1 MSRVAVVGAGI
12 VGLATAYEL
21 MRQGFEV
28 TVFEANDR
36 AGQLTSKANGA
47 QLSYSFVS
55 PLASPAVLRSLHTL
69 LLDRRGALRLRL
81 RCDAAQL
88 RWLLAFAAACS
99 ATNHERGAADLLQLG
114 QASRDALGDLLRQ
127 HALAFSYQQ
136 TGKLQVFES
145 QAVFDDTRRAQSA
158 LLRSQ
163 GIEQQALSPAAAIEL
178 EPSLAPIAPRI
189 VGALFTPSEQ
199 TGDCEQLCLRLSELL
214 QDNGV
219 GLRFGTPVTSL
230 RRDRQGRLLA
240 FHGEEAIDAGT
251 IVLANGTQAQT
262 LARSVGVDLGIYP
275 LRGYSLTY
283 PVDAH
288 SGAPRRSISDI
299 RNKVV
304 YAPIDG
310 HLRVAGMIDIGV
322 NHPRAIAERIATL
335 RRQVRDFYPD
345 LKPLSEPLVWS
356 GERPARPTSKP
367 LIGATPVPGLFV
379 NVGHGALGFTLAF
392 GSARLLADVLGG
404 NGGGTAELAPR
415 FAM

>member
-1 MSRVAVVGAGI
+1 MNRIAVVGAGI

-21 MRQGFEV
+21 WRKGFEV
-28 TVFEANDR
+28 AIYEAGDK

-55 PLASPAVLRSLHTL
+55 PLASPDVLRSLHAL
-69 LLDRRGALRLRL
+69 LVNRRGALRLHPRFDL
-81 RCDAAQL
+81 AQL
-88 RWLLAFAAACS
+88 RWLLAFLAACS
-99 ATNHERGAADLLQLG
+99 ATKHRQGAADLLELG
-114 QASRDALGDLLRQ
+114 QASRDALNDLLQ
-127 HALAFSYQQ
+127 AHPLEFSHKQ

-145 QAVFDDTRRAQSA
+145 KATYDDTRRAQTI

-163 GIEQQALSPAAAIEL
+163 GIEQQSLSPEEAIQL
-178 EPSLAPIAPRI
+178 EPSLAPIAHRI

-214 QDNGV
+214 RVKGV
-219 GLRFGTPVTSL
+219 HVHFNTPITSL
-230 RRDRQGRLLA
+230 CRDSKGMLLA
-240 FHGEEAIDAGT
+240 FHGDEAIKTDA
-251 IVLANGTQAQT
+251 IVLANGTAAQG

-283 PVDAH
+283 PVDEQ
-288 SGAPRRSISDI
+288 SGAPQLSISDI

-322 NHPRAIAERIATL
+322 NHPRAVSERIHTL
-335 RRQVRDFYPD
+335 KQQVKDFYPA
-345 LKPLSEPLVWS
+345 LRPSGEPLAWS

-367 LIGATPVPGLFV
+367 LIGATRVPGLFV

-392 GSARLLADVLGG
+392 GSARLLAETLSKQPGD
-404 NGGGTAELAPR
+404 AARLAPR
-415 FAM
+415 FSM

>member
-21 MRQGFEV
+21 MRQGLEV
-28 TVFEANDR
+28 TVFEAGER

-55 PLASPAVLRSLHTL
+55 PLASPDVLRSLHTL
-69 LLDRRGALRLRL
+69 LLNRHGALRLRL
-81 RCDAAQL
+81 RFDPAQL
-88 RWLLAFAAACS
+88 RWLLAFIAACPAAS
-99 ATNHERGAADLLQLG
+99 HEQGAADLLKLG
-114 QASRDALGDLLRQ
+114 QESRDVLNELLQKHTLG
-127 HALAFSYQQ
+127 FSHQQ

-145 QAVFDDTRRAQSA
+145 KKAFDDTRSAQAA

-163 GIEQQALSPAAAIEL
+163 GIEQQSLSPREAVQL

-189 VGALFTPSEQ
+189 VGALFTPSEE
-199 TGDCEQLCLRLSELL
+199 TGDCEQLCLSLSELL
-214 QDNGV
+214 QANGV
-219 GLRFGTPVTSL
+219 RLRFGTPVTSL
-230 RRDRQGRLLA
+230 RREPQGKLLA
-240 FHGEEAIDAGT
+240 FHGNEAIEADT
-251 IVLANGTQAQT
+251 IVLANGTAAQT

-283 PVDAH
+283 PVDEQ
-288 SGAPRRSISDI
+288 SGAPRLSVSDI

-322 NHPRAIAERIATL
+322 DHPRAISERIQTL
-335 RRQVRDFYPD
+335 QRQVKDFYPA
-345 LKPLSEPLVWS
+345 LKPLDAPLSWS

-367 LIGATPVPGLFV
+367 LIGATPVRGLFV

-392 GSARLLADVLGG
+392 GSARLLADLLCG
-404 NGGGTAELAPR
+404 NNSGTGRLAPR